1 MASTPITFSITKA
14 HDTNKKIEQDE
25 NGYYYVTLGA
35 INSYNSQ
42 GMFYIADGVK
52 ELVEDQSTLFTR
64 RLKSGYLNGELGHP
78 DLLPGMTNDEFI
90 NRNLV
95 IDISNVS
102 HHIRSVEF
110 VPTNIPSGK
119 PGAGNVIK
127 IMGWVKPSGAK
138 GDILKQSLDNPD
150 QNTAFSIRCLTYD
163 DTTVTPATKKII
175 QIITWDFVIE
185 PGIKYAN
192 SWSTL
197 ESGGVALESRDILT
211 FDLKDSIESLKN
223 IKGLSI
229 EAQENLDMLRNL
241 ESRIKPKS
249 AVDAFSRW

>member
-1 MASTPITFSITKA
+1 MASTPITFSIMKT

-52 ELVEDQSTLFTR
+52 ELVEDHSTLFTR

-78 DLLPGMTNDEFI
+78 DLTPGMSKDEFI
-90 NRNLV
+90 NRNLT

-163 DTTVTPATKKII
+163 DFSVTPATKKIV

-185 PGIKYAN
+185 PGIKCAN

-197 ESGGVALESRDILT
+197 EKTGVAIESKDILT
-211 FDLKDSIESLKN
+211 IDLGDSINKLN
-223 IKGLSI
+223 TCNGLSL
-229 EAQENLDMLRNL
+229 EAKENLDSLKEL
-241 ESRIKPKS
+241 EYKMKASNKT
-249 AVDAFSRW
+249 DAFNNW